1 LSPRE
6 PAREDQPGNRRALR
20 SAAHGTVKLLELEA
34 FRSDPWSRSESMKI
48 IEAIRIAGQ
57 SLWAN
62 KLRSLLTLLGM
73 MIGVAAVIAVV
84 TFVNG
89 INGYVAEKIFNLGAD
104 VFIAFK
110 VSPAVTNVD
119 HFLQGEKRK
128 DLTLEDYQ
136 AVVDACV
143 HCLYVGAALRNQTG
157 NVKYAEQ
164 SITDA
169 TVQGI
174 TPSMAPIYDTELT
187 EGRMLNA
194 ADLKNKS
201 PVAVVGVD
209 VVDNL
214 LAGADPL
221 GHDIRV
227 DGWSYQIIGVG
238 KKKGKTL
245 GQSLDNYV
253 MIPITAYLK
262 QYGVHNNS
270 IRISGKAINAGPGLD
285 LAIDE
290 ARVGLRSRRHDRA
303 GADDSFDIETN
314 ASLLS
319 IWSGFSQTFFLAM
332 IAIAAVSL
340 VVGGIVIMNIMLV
353 SVTERTREIGIRKA
367 LGARSADVL
376 LQFLIESATLSLV
389 GGAVGVLVGVTLA
402 EGITL
407 AVGMPSAIKLWAVAS
422 GLIVSGSV
430 GVFFGVYPARKAAR
444 LDPIAAL
451 RFEM

>member
-1 LSPRE
+1 
-6 PAREDQPGNRRALR
+6 
-20 SAAHGTVKLLELEA
+20 
-34 FRSDPWSRSESMKI
+34 MKI
-48 IEAIRIAGQ
+48 LEAIRIALQ

-89 INGYVAEKIFNLGAD
+89 INGYVATKIFNLGAD
-104 VFIAFK
+104 VFIVFK

-119 HFLQGEKRK
+119 HFLAGEKRK
-128 DLTLEDYQ
+128 DLTMEDYQ
-136 AVVDACV
+136 AAADACG
-143 HCLYVGAALRNQTG
+143 HCLYVGAALRNSTG
-157 NVKYAEQ
+157 KVKYAAQ
-164 SITDA
+164 SIDDT

-187 EGRMLNA
+187 AGRMLNA
-194 ADLKNKS
+194 TDLNNKS
-201 PVAVVGVD
+201 AVAVVGVD
-209 VVDNL
+209 IVDNL

-221 GHDIRV
+221 GREIRV
-227 DGWSYQIIGVG
+227 DGWTYQIIGVG

-262 QYGVHNNS
+262 QYGVHSHS
-270 IRISGKAINAGPGLD
+270 ITVSGKAINAGPGLD
-285 LAIDE
+285 LAMDE
-290 ARVGLRSRRHDRA
+290 SRVALRSRRHDRA
-303 GADDSFDIETN
+303 GAEDSFDIETN

-332 IAIAAVSL
+332 IGIAAVSL

-367 LGARSADVL
+367 LGARSTDVL
-376 LQFLIESATLSLV
+376 LQFLVESATMSLV
-389 GGAVGVLVGVTLA
+389 GGALGVLVGVTLA
-402 EGITL
+402 KGITL
-407 AVGMPSAIKLWAVAS
+407 AVGMPSAIKLWAVAA
-422 GLIVSGSV
+422 GLIVSASV

-444 LDPIAAL
+444 LDPIVAL